1 MDNGSF
7 LRKYKNGSVLKILQP
22 EKQYNFMASQDP
34 QGIKIVCQNKKARH
48 NYNIE
53 NSFEAGLVLK
63 GTEVKS
69 LRNGK
74 ANLVDSYATIDGN
87 EAWLN
92 HFHIDPYTPATQF
105 NHHPMRK
112 RKLLLH
118 KREINKLIGKTQE
131 KGCTLVPLKI
141 YFKNGKVKV
150 NLGIAKAKK
159 LYDKRAALKKQE
171 SIREID
177 RAVKLRNR

>member
-1 MDNGSF
+1 
-7 LRKYKNGSVLKILQP
+7 
-22 EKQYNFMASQDP
+22 MASQDS
-34 QGIKIVCQNKKARH
+34 QDIKIVCQNKKARH

-53 NSFEAGLVLK
+53 DSFEAGLVLK

-74 ANLVDSYATIDGN
+74 ANLVDSYATINGN

-150 NLGIAKAKK
+150 DLGIAKAKK
-159 LYDKRAALKKQE
+159 LYDKRAALKKKE

>member
-1 MDNGSF
+1 
-7 LRKYKNGSVLKILQP
+7 
-22 EKQYNFMASQDP
+22 MAIQDP

-48 NYNIE
+48 NYTIE
-53 NSFEAGLVLK
+53 DTFEAGLMLK

-74 ANLVDSYATIDGN
+74 ANLADSYATIDGE

-92 HFHIDPYTPATQF
+92 HFHIDPYTPATQY

-118 KREINKLIGKTQE
+118 KKEINKLIGKTQE

-150 NLGIAKAKK
+150 DLGIAKAKK
-159 LYDKRAALKKQE
+159 LYDKRAALKKKE
-171 SIREID
+171 SDREID
-177 RAVKLRNR
+177 RAIKSRNQ

>member
-1 MDNGSF
+1 MTAHDS
-7 LRKYKNGSVLKILQP
+7 L
-22 EKQYNFMASQDP
+22 E
-34 QGIKIVCQNKKARH
+34 IKIVCQNKKARY
-48 NYNIE
+48 NYTIE
-53 NSFEAGLVLK
+53 DTFEAGLVLQ

-74 ANLVDSYATIDGN
+74 ANLVDSYATIQGE

-92 HFHIDPYTPATQF
+92 NFHIDPYTPATQF

-118 KREINKLIGKTQE
+118 KKELNKLFGKTQE
-131 KGCTLVPLKI
+131 KGCTLIPLKI

-150 NLGIAKAKK
+150 DLGIAKAKK

-171 SIREID
+171 SDREID
-177 RAVKLRNR
+177 RAIKSRNR

>member
-1 MDNGSF
+1 
-7 LRKYKNGSVLKILQP
+7 
-22 EKQYNFMASQDP
+22 MASQDP
-34 QGIKIVCQNKKARH
+34 KGIKIVCQNKKARH

-53 NSFEAGLVLK
+53 DSFEAGLVLK

-150 NLGIAKAKK
+150 DLGIAKAKK

>member
-1 MDNGSF
+1 
-7 LRKYKNGSVLKILQP
+7 
-22 EKQYNFMASQDP
+22 MAIQDP
-34 QGIKIVCQNKKARH
+34 KGIKIVCQNKKARH

-53 NSFEAGLVLK
+53 DCFEAGLVLK

-118 KREINKLIGKTQE
+118 KKEINKLIGKTHE
-131 KGCTLVPLKI
+131 KGCTLVPLKV

-150 NLGIAKAKK
+150 DLGIAKAKK
-159 LYDKRAALKKQE
+159 LYDKRATLKKRE

>member
-1 MDNGSF
+1 M
-7 LRKYKNGSVLKILQP
+7 
-22 EKQYNFMASQDP
+22 EKDP
-34 QGIKIVCQNKKARH
+34 KSIKIVCQNKKARH

-53 NSFEAGLVLK
+53 DSFEAGLVLK

-105 NHHPMRK
+105 NHHPMRR

-141 YFKNGKVKV
+141 YFKNGKAKV
-150 NLGIAKAKK
+150 DLGIAKAKK
-159 LYDKRAALKKQE
+159 LYDKRATLKKQE

-177 RAVKLRNR
+177 RAIKSRNR

>member
-1 MDNGSF
+1 
-7 LRKYKNGSVLKILQP
+7 
-22 EKQYNFMASQDP
+22 MAIQSP

-53 NSFEAGLVLK
+53 DSFEAGLVLK

-150 NLGIAKAKK
+150 DLGIAKAKK
-159 LYDKRAALKKQE
+159 LYAKRAALKKQE
-171 SIREID
+171 TIREID
-177 RAVKLRNR
+177 RAIKLRNR

>member
-1 MDNGSF
+1 M
-7 LRKYKNGSVLKILQP
+7 KAY
-22 EKQYNFMASQDP
+22 DP
-34 QGIKIVCQNKKARH
+34 DGIIIVCQNKKARH
-48 NYNIE
+48 NYTIDDT
-53 NSFEAGLVLK
+53 FEAGSVLR

-74 ANLVDSYATIDGN
+74 ANLVDSYATINGE

-118 KREINKLIGKTQE
+118 KKEINKLIGKTQE
-131 KGCTLVPLKI
+131 KGCTLVPLKV
-141 YFKNGKVKV
+141 YFKNGKAKV
-150 NLGIAKAKK
+150 DLGIAKAKK
-159 LYDKRAALKKQE
+159 LYDKRATLKKQE
-171 SIREID
+171 SDREID
-177 RAVKLRNR
+177 RAMKSNNRG

>member
-1 MDNGSF
+1 
-7 LRKYKNGSVLKILQP
+7 
-22 EKQYNFMASQDP
+22 MATQDP

-48 NYNIE
+48 NYNIDD
-53 NSFEAGLVLK
+53 SFEAGLVLK

-141 YFKNGKVKV
+141 YFKNGKVTGD
-150 NLGIAKAKK
+150 LGIAKAKK

>member
-1 MDNGSF
+1 MT
-7 LRKYKNGSVLKILQP
+7 
-22 EKQYNFMASQDP
+22 AHDP

-48 NYNIE
+48 NYTIE
-53 NSFEAGLVLK
+53 DTFEAGLVLR

-74 ANLVDSYATIDGN
+74 ANLADSYATIDGE

-118 KREINKLIGKTQE
+118 KKEINKLIGKTQE
-131 KGCTLVPLKI
+131 KGCTLIPLKI
-141 YFKNGKVKV
+141 YFTSH
-150 NLGIAKAKK
+150 NLQRNIHSRIMFSV
-159 LYDKRAALKKQE
+159 LRVYQQE
-171 SIREID
+171 LTIP
-177 RAVKLRNR
+177 